1 MTLWDITA
9 DCTWARFKNNST
21 RNLIVLEPWHRISQ
35 YMKKNPGREPRSFQL
50 GKHGCVA
57 LMALVLAVV
66 GCGKKQPPQAAAPP
80 APAAGNQN
88 APATPASQP
97 THTEPPQLAAPA
109 GNDLQA
115 KSIHQ
120 MEKVLVGWVIS
131 HHHRP
136 KSFEE
141 FVAESRI
148 QVPSPPPGK
157 KYVIANNMHIL
168 LVDK

>member
-1 MTLWDITA
+1 
-9 DCTWARFKNNST
+9 
-21 RNLIVLEPWHRISQ
+21 
-35 YMKKNPGREPRSFQL
+35 
-50 GKHGCVA
+50 
-57 LMALVLAVV
+57 MALVLTVA
-66 GCGKKQPPQAAAPP
+66 GCDKKPAPP
-80 APAAGNQN
+80 AATAPPPNAGSQGGPAATTS
-88 APATPASQP
+88 AP

-120 MEKVLVGWVIS
+120 MERVLVGWVIS

-141 FVAESRI
+141 FVADSQI
-148 QVPSPPPGK
+148 KVPPPPPGK
-157 KYVIANNMHIL
+157 KYVIASNMHIL